1 MEQNLSQYKIFYEVA
16 KTGNISKAAKELY
29 ISQPAI
35 SKAISKLEDSLGLS
49 LFTRS
54 SRGVQLTSEGEIL
67 FEHAKEAFD
76 TLSRGEQELKRIQEF
91 DIGHL
96 RIGVSNTLC
105 KYVLL
110 PYLKTFIDQYPHM
123 KVTIESQSTA
133 QTLSR
138 LEQQK
143 LDLGLVAEPSL
154 RKDLAFIP
162 VMDIQDTF
170 VTTPAYLNNLYV
182 REGKDTNIFET
193 GNIMLLDQS
202 NMTRHHVDDYMSENH
217 IVPRQVLEVTTMD
230 LLIEFVKIGLGVACV
245 IKELVQKEL
254 DNGTLVELPL
264 EIPIHR
270 RTIGFAY
277 HPANQAMS
285 LKTFLGIFILKQIWT
300 RADARVVRGAL
311 LKKWFYAMP
320 LYEKNRKKTPGISKV
335 TAF

>member
-16 KTGNISKAAKELY
+16 KAGNISKAAKELY

-67 FEHAKEAFD
+67 FEHTREAFD
-76 TLSRGEQELKRIQEF
+76 ALDRGEQELKRIQEF

-105 KYVLL
+105 KYILL

-123 KVTIESQSTA
+123 KVTIESQATA
-133 QTLSR
+133 QTLGR

-143 LDLGLVAEPSL
+143 IDLGLVAEPSV
-154 RKDLAFIP
+154 RRDLAFIP

-170 VTTPAYLNNLYV
+170 VTTPNYLENLYL
-182 REGKDTNIFET
+182 REGRDTSLFET
-193 GNIMLLDQS
+193 GNIMLLDTS
-202 NMTRHHVDDYMSENH
+202 NITRHHVDEYMAENNICPH
-217 IVPRQVLEVTTMD
+217 QILEVTTMD
-230 LLIEFVKIGLGVACV
+230 LLIEFAKIGLGIACV

-254 DNGTLVELPL
+254 DSGLLVEIPL
-264 EIPIHR
+264 YIPIHR

-277 HPANQAMS
+277 HPSNQSMA
-285 LKTFLGIFILKQIWT
+285 LKTFLEF
-300 RADARVVRGAL
+300 
-311 LKKWFYAMP
+311 
-320 LYEKNRKKTPGISKV
+320 LY
-335 TAF
+335 

>member
-1 MEQNLSQYKIFYEVA
+1 MLYSRRGFHGTELSQYKIFYEVA
-16 KTGNISKAAKELY
+16 KAGNISKAAKELY

-67 FEHAKEAFD
+67 FEHTREAFD
-76 TLSRGEQELKRIQEF
+76 ALDRGEQELKRIQEF

-105 KYVLL
+105 KYILL

-123 KVTIESQSTA
+123 KVTIESQATA
-133 QTLSR
+133 QTLAR

-143 LDLGLVAEPSL
+143 IDLGLVAEPSV
-154 RKDLAFIP
+154 RRDLAFIP

-170 VTTPAYLNNLYV
+170 VTTPNYLENLYL
-182 REGKDTNIFET
+182 REGQDTSLFET
-193 GNIMLLDQS
+193 GNIMLLDTS
-202 NMTRHHVDDYMSENH
+202 NMTRHHVDEYMAENNIFPH
-217 IVPRQVLEVTTMD
+217 QILEVTTMD
-230 LLIEFVKIGLGVACV
+230 LLIEFAKIGLGIACV

-254 DNGTLVELPL
+254 DSGMLVEIPL
-264 EIPIHR
+264 DIPIHR

-277 HPANQAMS
+277 HPANQAMA
-285 LKTFLGIFILKQIWT
+285 LKTFLEF
-300 RADARVVRGAL
+300 
-311 LKKWFYAMP
+311 
-320 LYEKNRKKTPGISKV
+320 LY
-335 TAF
+335 

>member
-16 KTGNISKAAKELY
+16 KAGNISKAAKELY

-67 FEHAKEAFD
+67 FEHTREAFD
-76 TLSRGEQELKRIQEF
+76 ALDRGEQELKRIQEF
-91 DIGHL
+91 EIGHL

-105 KYVLL
+105 KYILL

-123 KVTIESQSTA
+123 KVTIESQATA
-133 QTLSR
+133 QTLAR

-143 LDLGLVAEPSL
+143 IDLGLVAEPSV
-154 RKDLAFIP
+154 RRDLAFIP

-170 VTTPAYLNNLYV
+170 VTTPNYLENLYL
-182 REGKDTNIFET
+182 REGQDTSLFET
-193 GNIMLLDQS
+193 GNIMLLDTS
-202 NMTRHHVDDYMSENH
+202 NMTRHHVDEYMAENNIFPH
-217 IVPRQVLEVTTMD
+217 QILEVTTMD
-230 LLIEFVKIGLGVACV
+230 LLIEFAKIGLGIACV

-254 DNGTLVELPL
+254 DSGMLVEIPL
-264 EIPIHR
+264 DIPIHR

-277 HPANQAMS
+277 HPANQAMA
-285 LKTFLGIFILKQIWT
+285 LKTFLEF
-300 RADARVVRGAL
+300 
-311 LKKWFYAMP
+311 
-320 LYEKNRKKTPGISKV
+320 LY
-335 TAF
+335 

>member
-16 KTGNISKAAKELY
+16 KAGNISKAAKELY

-67 FEHAKEAFD
+67 FEHAREAFD
-76 TLSRGEQELKRIQEF
+76 ALDRGEQELKRIQEF

-105 KYVLL
+105 KYILL

-123 KVTIESQSTA
+123 KVTIEGQATA
-133 QTLSR
+133 QTLTR

-143 LDLGLVAEPSL
+143 IDLGLVAEPSV
-154 RKDLAFIP
+154 RRDLAFIP

-170 VTTPAYLNNLYV
+170 VTTPNYLENLYL
-182 REGKDTNIFET
+182 REGNGASIFEA
-193 GNIMLLDQS
+193 GNIMLLDTS
-202 NMTRHHVDDYMSENH
+202 NMTRHHVDEYMTENNIFPH
-217 IVPRQVLEVTTMD
+217 QILEVTTMD
-230 LLIEFVKIGLGVACV
+230 LLIEFAKIGLGIACV

-254 DNGTLVELPL
+254 DSGLLVEIPL
-264 EIPIHR
+264 DIPIHR

-277 HPANQAMS
+277 HPANQAMA
-285 LKTFLGIFILKQIWT
+285 LKTFLEF
-300 RADARVVRGAL
+300 
-311 LKKWFYAMP
+311 
-320 LYEKNRKKTPGISKV
+320 LY
-335 TAF
+335 

>member
-1 MEQNLSQYKIFYEVA
+1 MEQNLPQYKIFYEVA
-16 KTGNISKAAKELY
+16 KAGNISKAAKELY

-67 FEHAKEAFD
+67 FEHTREAFD
-76 TLSRGEQELKRIQEF
+76 ALDRGEQELKRIQEF

-105 KYVLL
+105 KYILL

-123 KVTIESQSTA
+123 KVTIESQATA
-133 QTLSR
+133 QTLAR

-143 LDLGLVAEPSL
+143 IDLGLVAEPSV
-154 RKDLAFIP
+154 RRDLAFIP

-170 VTTPAYLNNLYV
+170 VTTPNYLENLYL
-182 REGKDTNIFET
+182 REGQDTSLFET
-193 GNIMLLDQS
+193 GNIMLLDTS
-202 NMTRHHVDDYMSENH
+202 NMTRHHVDEYMAENNIFPH
-217 IVPRQVLEVTTMD
+217 QILEVTTMD
-230 LLIEFVKIGLGVACV
+230 LLIEFAKIGLGIACV

-254 DNGTLVELPL
+254 DSGMLVEIPL
-264 EIPIHR
+264 DIPIHR

-277 HPANQAMS
+277 HPANQAMA
-285 LKTFLGIFILKQIWT
+285 LKTFLEF
-300 RADARVVRGAL
+300 
-311 LKKWFYAMP
+311 
-320 LYEKNRKKTPGISKV
+320 LY
-335 TAF
+335 

>member
-16 KTGNISKAAKELY
+16 KAGNISKAAKELY

-54 SRGVQLTSEGEIL
+54 SRGVQLTTEGEIL
-67 FEHAKEAFD
+67 FNHAKEAFD
-76 TLSRGEQELKRIQEF
+76 ALDRGEEELRRIQQF

-105 KYVLL
+105 KYILL

-133 QTLSR
+133 QTLAR

-143 LDLGLVAEPSL
+143 LDFGLVAEPSL
-154 RKDLAFIP
+154 RGGLSFIP

-170 VTTPAYLNNLYV
+170 VTTRHYLENLYL
-182 REGKDTNIFET
+182 REGRDTNVFET
-193 GNIMLLDQS
+193 GNIMLLDEN
-202 NMTRHHVDDYMSENH
+202 NMTRHHVDDYMNEH
-217 IVPRQVLEVTTMD
+217 GIIPHQVLEVTAMD
-230 LLIEFVKIGLGVACV
+230 LLIEFAKIGLGIACV
-245 IKELVQKEL
+245 IRELVQKEL
-254 DNGTLVELPL
+254 DSGALVEIPL
-264 EIPIHR
+264 KDPIHR

-277 HPANQAMS
+277 PPANQTLA
-285 LKTFLGIFILKQIWT
+285 LKTFLEF
-300 RADARVVRGAL
+300 
-311 LKKWFYAMP
+311 
-320 LYEKNRKKTPGISKV
+320 LY
-335 TAF
+335 

>member
-16 KTGNISKAAKELY
+16 KAGNISKAAKELY

-138 LEQQK
+138 LEQ
-143 LDLGLVAEPSL
+143 
-154 RKDLAFIP
+154 
-162 VMDIQDTF
+162 
-170 VTTPAYLNNLYV
+170 
-182 REGKDTNIFET
+182 
-193 GNIMLLDQS
+193 
-202 NMTRHHVDDYMSENH
+202 
-217 IVPRQVLEVTTMD
+217 
-230 LLIEFVKIGLGVACV
+230 
-245 IKELVQKEL
+245 
-254 DNGTLVELPL
+254 
-264 EIPIHR
+264 
-270 RTIGFAY
+270 
-277 HPANQAMS
+277 
-285 LKTFLGIFILKQIWT
+285 
-300 RADARVVRGAL
+300 
-311 LKKWFYAMP
+311 
-320 LYEKNRKKTPGISKV
+320 
-335 TAF
+335 

>member
-16 KTGNISKAAKELY
+16 KAGNISKAAKELY

-35 SKAISKLEDSLGLS
+35 SKAMSKLEDSLGLS

-67 FEHAKEAFD
+67 FEHTREAFD
-76 TLSRGEQELKRIQEF
+76 ALDRGEQELKRIQEF

-105 KYVLL
+105 KYILL

-123 KVTIESQSTA
+123 KVTIESQATA
-133 QTLSR
+133 QTLAR

-143 LDLGLVAEPSL
+143 IDLGLVAEPSV
-154 RKDLAFIP
+154 RRDLAFIP

-170 VTTPAYLNNLYV
+170 VTTPNYLENLYL
-182 REGKDTNIFET
+182 REGQDTSLFET
-193 GNIMLLDQS
+193 GNIMLLDTS
-202 NMTRHHVDDYMSENH
+202 NMTRHHVDEYMAENNIFPH
-217 IVPRQVLEVTTMD
+217 QILEVTTMD
-230 LLIEFVKIGLGVACV
+230 LLIEFAKIGLGIACV

-254 DNGTLVELPL
+254 DSGMLVEIPL
-264 EIPIHR
+264 DIPIHR

-277 HPANQAMS
+277 HPANQAMA
-285 LKTFLGIFILKQIWT
+285 LKTFLEF
-300 RADARVVRGAL
+300 
-311 LKKWFYAMP
+311 
-320 LYEKNRKKTPGISKV
+320 LY
-335 TAF
+335 

>member
-16 KTGNISKAAKELY
+16 KAGNISKAAKELY

-67 FEHAKEAFD
+67 FEHTREAFD
-76 TLSRGEQELKRIQEF
+76 ALDRGEQELKRIQEF

-105 KYVLL
+105 KYILL

-123 KVTIESQSTA
+123 KVTIESQATA
-133 QTLSR
+133 QTLAR

-143 LDLGLVAEPSL
+143 IDLGLVAEPSV
-154 RKDLAFIP
+154 RRDLAFIP

-170 VTTPAYLNNLYV
+170 VTTQ
-182 REGKDTNIFET
+182 DTSLFET
-193 GNIMLLDQS
+193 GNIMLLDTS
-202 NMTRHHVDDYMSENH
+202 NMTRHHVDEYMAENNIFPH
-217 IVPRQVLEVTTMD
+217 QILEVTTMD
-230 LLIEFVKIGLGVACV
+230 LLIEFAKIGLGIACV

-254 DNGTLVELPL
+254 DSGMLVEIPL
-264 EIPIHR
+264 DIPIHR

-277 HPANQAMS
+277 HPANQAMA
-285 LKTFLGIFILKQIWT
+285 LKTFLEF
-300 RADARVVRGAL
+300 
-311 LKKWFYAMP
+311 
-320 LYEKNRKKTPGISKV
+320 LY
-335 TAF
+335 

>member
-1 MEQNLSQYKIFYEVA
+1 MYELMLYMYFKHTYRILEVFMEQNLSQYKIFYEVA
-16 KTGNISKAAKELY
+16 KAGNISKAAKELY

-202 NMTRHHVDDYMSENH
+202 NMTRHHV
-217 IVPRQVLEVTTMD
+217 
-230 LLIEFVKIGLGVACV
+230 
-245 IKELVQKEL
+245 
-254 DNGTLVELPL
+254 
-264 EIPIHR
+264 
-270 RTIGFAY
+270 
-277 HPANQAMS
+277 
-285 LKTFLGIFILKQIWT
+285 
-300 RADARVVRGAL
+300 
-311 LKKWFYAMP
+311 
-320 LYEKNRKKTPGISKV
+320 
-335 TAF
+335 

>member
-1 MEQNLSQYKIFYEVA
+1 MYELMLYMYFKHTYRILEVFMEQNLSQYKIFYEVA
-16 KTGNISKAAKELY
+16 KAGNISKAAKELY

-230 LLIEFVKIGLGVACV
+230 LLIEFV
-245 IKELVQKEL
+245 
-254 DNGTLVELPL
+254 LPI
-264 EIPIHR
+264 IP
-270 RTIGFAY
+270 
-277 HPANQAMS
+277 Q
-285 LKTFLGIFILKQIWT
+285 T
-300 RADARVVRGAL
+300 RQCH
-311 LKKWFYAMP
+311 
-320 LYEKNRKKTPGISKV
+320 
-335 TAF
+335 

>member
-16 KTGNISKAAKELY
+16 KAGNISKAAKELY

-67 FEHAKEAFD
+67 LEHTREAFD
-76 TLSRGEQELKRIQEF
+76 ALDRGEQELKRIQEF

-105 KYVLL
+105 KYILL

-123 KVTIESQSTA
+123 KVTIESQATA
-133 QTLSR
+133 QTLAR

-143 LDLGLVAEPSL
+143 IDLGLVAEPSV
-154 RKDLAFIP
+154 RRDLAFIP

-170 VTTPAYLNNLYV
+170 VTTPNYLENLYL
-182 REGKDTNIFET
+182 REGQDTSLFET
-193 GNIMLLDQS
+193 GNIMLLDTS
-202 NMTRHHVDDYMSENH
+202 NMTRHHVDEYMAENNIFPH
-217 IVPRQVLEVTTMD
+217 QILEVTTMD
-230 LLIEFVKIGLGVACV
+230 LLIEFAKIGLGIACV

-254 DNGTLVELPL
+254 DSGMLVEIPL
-264 EIPIHR
+264 DIPIHR

-277 HPANQAMS
+277 HPANQAMA
-285 LKTFLGIFILKQIWT
+285 LKTFLEF
-300 RADARVVRGAL
+300 
-311 LKKWFYAMP
+311 
-320 LYEKNRKKTPGISKV
+320 LY
-335 TAF
+335 

>member
-1 MEQNLSQYKIFYEVA
+1 MEQHLSQYKIFYEVA
-16 KTGNISKAAKELY
+16 KTGNISRAAKELY

-67 FEHAKEAFD
+67 FEHTREAFD
-76 TLSRGEQELKRIQEF
+76 ALDRGEQELKRIQEF

-105 KYVLL
+105 KYILL

-123 KVTIESQSTA
+123 KVTIESQATA
-133 QTLSR
+133 QTLAR

-143 LDLGLVAEPSL
+143 IDLGLVAEPSV
-154 RKDLAFIP
+154 RRDLAFIP

-170 VTTPAYLNNLYV
+170 VTTPNYLENLYL
-182 REGKDTNIFET
+182 REGQDTSLFET
-193 GNIMLLDQS
+193 GNIMLLDTS
-202 NMTRHHVDDYMSENH
+202 NMTRHHVDEYMAENNIFPH
-217 IVPRQVLEVTTMD
+217 QILEVTTMD
-230 LLIEFVKIGLGVACV
+230 LLIEFAKIGLGIACV

-254 DNGTLVELPL
+254 DSGMLVEIPL
-264 EIPIHR
+264 DIPIHR

-277 HPANQAMS
+277 HPANQAMA
-285 LKTFLGIFILKQIWT
+285 LKTFLEF
-300 RADARVVRGAL
+300 
-311 LKKWFYAMP
+311 
-320 LYEKNRKKTPGISKV
+320 LY
-335 TAF
+335 